1 MSQRGPN
8 FPGPSLESQNQHHVG
23 LGKGFGEVGGA
34 HVGLMAT
41 FPRVRRGSKGSIAK
55 KTRKKHIALPWEL
68 AEKYPEC
75 LAMDPFETPDPFKI
89 TMKLKCSA
97 TSTITCVEF

>member
-55 KTRKKHIALPWEL
+55 KKHVKNILRCRGSWQ
-68 AEKYPEC
+68 KN
-75 LAMDPFETPDPFKI
+75 I
-89 TMKLKCSA
+89 QN
-97 TSTITCVEF
+97 V